1 MSEIKNTEPMEK
13 LIHLT
18 FHQLAVKYQI
28 DVDTIAEIIESYDK
42 LMSRYIY
49 ARVIIHLN

>member
-18 FHQLAVKYQI
+18 FHQLAVKYQV
-28 DVDTIAEIIESYDK
+28 DVDKIAEIIKSYDEM
-42 LMSRYIY
+42 MSRYLQ
-49 ARVIIHLN
+49 AKVLIHLN